1 MENRSLTIKT
11 MTPSELDIA
20 VEWAACEGW
29 NPGLSDAQCYYR
41 ADPNGFLMGYLGDE
55 PIASISVVKYNDSFG
70 FLGFYIV
77 KPEYRGLGFGW
88 QIWQAGLQ
96 YLNGCNIALDGVVA
110 QQDNYKKSGFKLAY
124 RNIRFAGT
132 GGGTEPLA
140 SNIVSLSD
148 LPIATVLDYEQA
160 FFPAKRESFLKCWV
174 TQANSHA
181 LAIMNEGK
189 IAGYG
194 VIRPCRQGYK
204 IGPLF
209 ANSKAEAE
217 QLFQA
222 LRAKISTT
230 DTIYL
235 DVPEVN
241 DAAVALANDHG
252 MAPDFETARM
262 YTGNTPKLSLERTYG
277 VTSFEIG

>member
-55 PIASISVVKYNDSFG
+55 PIASISVVKYNNSFG

-160 FFPAKRESFLKCWV
+160 FFPAKRENFLKCWV

-222 LRAKISTT
+222 LRAKTSTT
-230 DTIYL
+230 DTIY
-235 DVPEVN
+235 
-241 DAAVALANDHG
+241 
-252 MAPDFETARM
+252 
-262 YTGNTPKLSLERTYG
+262 
-277 VTSFEIG
+277 